1 MIDATRE
8 RGSSSRGGAGAPK
21 GVLARVLRWVGISK
35 LFSAPRRVAKKTL
48 ERYFSGKDIV
58 PVFAYLPNGR
68 ATLKLIARIK
78 SETDLLLGDL
88 EAFELYQAVTKTQKL
103 PGEIA
108 EVGVFRGGSAKLIAE
123 TSGKQIHLFDTFEG
137 LPDLTQEDRPE
148 QFQKGDYSISLESV
162 EQYLQ
167 SYPNV
172 TLYKGFFP
180 ATAGPVEDKR
190 FSFVHLDVDLYRPT
204 LESLAFFYPR
214 MTKGGLIIGHDYRDI
229 PRFHDSGVKKAFDEF
244 FVDKPEVVI
253 ELLDGSQCL
262 VVKS

>member
-1 MIDATRE
+1 MTDAPRE
-8 RGSSSRGGAGAPK
+8 LDSSSRRGDGAPR
-21 GVLARVLRWVGISK
+21 GTLARVLRWVGSSK
-35 LFSAPRRVAKKTL
+35 LFSAPRRFAKKTV
-48 ERYFSGKDIV
+48 ERYFSSKEIV

-68 ATLKLIARIK
+68 ATLQLISRIK
-78 SETDLLLGDL
+78 AETDLLLGDL
-88 EAFELYQAVTKTQKL
+88 EAYELYQAVTKTQKL

-123 TSGKQIHLFDTFEG
+123 TSGKPIHLFDTFEG
-137 LPDLTQEDRPE
+137 LPDLTGEDRPD
-148 QFQKGDYSISLESV
+148 QFRKGDYSAALENV
-162 EQYLQ
+162 ERYLE

-172 TLYKGFFP
+172 ILYKGFFP
-180 ATAGPVEDKR
+180 TTAGPVADKW

-214 MTKGGLIIGHDYRDI
+214 MTRGGIIIGHDYRDI

-262 VVKS
+262 VVKT